1 MIEGKN
7 RLILII
13 EDEEDILELL
23 EYTLQKEGY
32 ETIGFLNANENVK
45 KVLDEEKIDLILM
58 DRNLPNIEGTSFIKD
73 LRSNGY
79 QNPVIYVTAKD
90 KSEDILDGFEAY
102 ADDYITKPF
111 NIQELLARVKSVIK
125 RSSNDIEVLKVRD
138 IVYNF
143 SSKTFS
149 IEEKDIELTSLE
161 TTLLLE
167 FIKNK
172 NILLSREYLLEKV
185 WQDSFDKQEKT
196 VNVAIKR
203 LKDKIDPNSKKN
215 YIKSVRGEGYIFC

>member
-149 IEEKDIELTSLE
+149 IEDKDIELTSLE